1 LGSLE
6 GTSTVGGVV
15 PKTVVPMVT
24 FNQFWTA
31 VHDEIF
37 VFLKAL
43 DGVLLWK
50 PAQLDELFEKLVQE
64 IFKGN
69 SESIWQKDDLK
80 NLLVDRTSQNP
91 QKKKIK
97 DVYIIGKIGPAAAG
111 APDTT
116 AAAGSPA
123 TTAAAGTPGTTAAA
137 GSPATTAAAGTPGTI
152 AAACVHDLA
161 CLPSNIVCA
170 WKVAEGGFYNYA
182 GNLTCL
188 TVESAL
194 SSCIVV
200 AVSPPTTSSPRLQP
214 DMIFCSDG
222 CGSTGAG
229 VYAPS
234 PHPQGPQDLSQ
245 HTAV

>member
-1 LGSLE
+1 
-6 GTSTVGGVV
+6 
-15 PKTVVPMVT
+15 MVT

-111 APDTT
+111 APD
-116 AAAGSPA
+116 
-123 TTAAAGTPGTTAAA
+123 TTAAA